1 VNGRVCVLGSFM
13 MDLIAYAPR
22 RPEPGETM
30 KGTGFT
36 IAVGGKGI
44 NQAVAASRAGAKS
57 SMLGNLGM
65 DSFGDTFMETLTS
78 EGIDSTGVERHADV
92 GTGVGLPVV
101 SADGDNSIIIIP
113 QSNDLADESFVRR
126 HADLI
131 RASQVL
137 LLQLEL
143 PTAGAIAAA
152 KIAKEAGVKVVLT
165 PAPVASLDAF
175 VGLIDV
181 LVPNQ
186 MEAAALTNEDDNVQK
201 QATALMKM
209 LGCKEVVITLGAK
222 GAYVTNGTHSE
233 IVLAPPVEAVDT
245 VGAGDTLC
253 GYLSARLAVGDDLF
267 NATRHAVY
275 AASLSVTRRG
285 AALAAPYANE
295 VDTFMSELSREKVT
309 E

>member
-1 VNGRVCVLGSFM
+1 MSGRVCVLGSFM

-44 NQAVAASRAGAKS
+44 NQAVAASRAGARS

-65 DSFGDTFMETLTS
+65 DSFGDTFMETLTG
-78 EGIDSTGVERHADV
+78 EGIDSSGVERHADM

-113 QSNDLADESFVRR
+113 QSNDLADEDFVQR
-126 HADLI
+126 HAELI

-152 KIAKEAGVKVVLT
+152 KIAKAAGVKVVLT

-181 LVPNQ
+181 LVPNE
-186 MEAAALTNEDDNVQK
+186 MEAAALTDENDNVQN
-201 QATALMKM
+201 QAAALMKK
-209 LGCKEVVITLGAK
+209 LGCKEIVITLGSK
-222 GAYVTNGTHSE
+222 GAFVTNGTRSE
-233 IVLAPPVEAVDT
+233 IVLAPPVDALDT

-253 GYLSARLAVGDDLF
+253 GYLSAKLAIGDDLF
-267 NATRHAVY
+267 DATRHAVY

>member
-1 VNGRVCVLGSFM
+1 MNGRVCVLGSFM

-44 NQAVAASRAGAKS
+44 NQAVAASRAGAQS

-65 DSFGDTFMETLTS
+65 DTFGDTFMETLTS
-78 EGIDSTGVERHADV
+78 EGIDSSGVERHAEV

-101 SADGDNSIIIIP
+101 SADGDNSIIIIS
-113 QSNDLADESFVRR
+113 QSNDLADEAFVQR

-143 PTAGAIAAA
+143 PTAGAVAAA
-152 KIAKEAGVKVVLT
+152 KIAKAAGVKVVLT

-175 VGLIDV
+175 VGLIDL

-186 MEAAALTNEDDNVQK
+186 MEAAALTNENDSFEK
-201 QATALMKM
+201 QAAALMEKI
-209 LGCKEVVITLGAK
+209 GCKEVVITLGSK
-222 GAYVTNGTHSE
+222 GAYVTNGTLSE
-233 IVLAPPVEAVDT
+233 IVIAPPVEVLDT

-253 GYLSARLAVGDDLF
+253 GYLSAKLATGDDLF
-267 NATRHAVY
+267 NATRQAVY

-295 VDTFMSELSREKVT
+295 VDTFMSELSKEKVT

>member
-1 VNGRVCVLGSFM
+1 MSGRVCVLGSFM

-44 NQAVAASRAGAKS
+44 NQAVAACRAGAKS

-65 DSFGDTFMETLTS
+65 DTFGDTFMETLTS
-78 EGIDSTGVERHADV
+78 EGIDSTGVERHANV

-113 QSNDLADESFVRR
+113 QSNDLADESFVAR
-126 HADLI
+126 HPDLI

-143 PTAGAIAAA
+143 PTSGAIAAA

-165 PAPVASLDAF
+165 PAPVASLDSF

-186 MEAAALTNEDDNVQK
+186 MEAAALTNESDGFEK
-201 QATALMKM
+201 QASTLMQM
-209 LGCKEVVITLGAK
+209 LGCKEVVITLGSK
-222 GAYVTNGTHSE
+222 GAFVTNGTHSE
-233 IVLAPPVEAVDT
+233 IVLAPPVDAVDT

-253 GYLSARLAVGDDLF
+253 GYLSAKLAIGDDLF
-267 NATRHAVY
+267 SATRQAVY

-285 AALAAPYANE
+285 AALAAPYTNE
-295 VDTFMSELSREKVT
+295 VDTFISELSKEKVT

>member
-1 VNGRVCVLGSFM
+1 MSGRVCVLGSFM

-36 IAVGGKGI
+36 IAVGGKGF
-44 NQAVAASRAGAKS
+44 NQAVAASRAGASS
-57 SMLGNLGM
+57 SMLGRLGQ
-65 DSFGDTFMETLTS
+65 DTFGDTFMEALTS
-78 EGIDSTGVERHADV
+78 EGIDATGVERDAEA

-113 QSNDLADESFVRR
+113 RANDLADENFVQRYA
-126 HADLI
+126 HLI
-131 RASQVL
+131 RSSQVL
-137 LLQLEL
+137 MLQLEL
-143 PTAGAIAAA
+143 PTAGAVAAA

-186 MEAAALTNEDDNVQK
+186 MEAAALANENDSVQR
-201 QATALMKM
+201 QATALMKK
-209 LGCKEVVITLGAK
+209 LGCKEIVITLGSK
-222 GAYVTNGTHSE
+222 GAYVTNGTDSE
-233 IVLAPPVEAVDT
+233 IVLAPPVDAVDT

-253 GYLSARLAVGDDLF
+253 GYLSARLATGDDLF
-267 NATRHAVY
+267 NATRHAVF

-285 AALAAPYANE
+285 GALAAPYANE
-295 VDTFMSELSREKVT
+295 VDTFMNELAKEKVT

>member
-36 IAVGGKGI
+36 IAVGGKGF
-44 NQAVAASRAGAKS
+44 NQAVAASRAGASS
-57 SMLGNLGM
+57 SMLGRLGQ

-78 EGIDSTGVERHADV
+78 EGIDATGVERDADA

-101 SADGDNSIIIIP
+101 STDGDNSIIIIP
-113 QSNDLADESFVRR
+113 RSNDLADENFVQR
-126 HADLI
+126 HANLI
-131 RASQVL
+131 RSSQVL

-143 PTAGAIAAA
+143 PTAGAVAAA

-186 MEAAALTNEDDNVQK
+186 MEAAALTDENDSVQK
-201 QATALMKM
+201 QATALMKK
-209 LGCKEVVITLGAK
+209 LGCKEIVITLGSK
-222 GAYVTNGTHSE
+222 GAYVTNGTKSE
-233 IVLAPPVEAVDT
+233 IVLAPPVDVLDT

-253 GYLSARLAVGDDLF
+253 GYLSARLATGDDLF
-267 NATRHAVY
+267 NATRQAVF

-295 VDTFMSELSREKVT
+295 VDTFMRELSMEKVT

>member
-1 VNGRVCVLGSFM
+1 MLGSFM
-13 MDLIAYAPR
+13 MDLVAYAPR
-22 RPEPGETM
+22 RPERGETL
-30 KGTGFT
+30 KGDSFV
-36 IAVGGKGI
+36 IAVGGKGF
-44 NQAVAASRAGAKS
+44 NQAVAASRAGAQS

-78 EGIDSTGVERHADV
+78 EGIDSTGVERHADL

-101 SADGDNSIIIIP
+101 TADGDNSIIIIP
-113 QSNDLADESFVRR
+113 QSNDLADESFVQR

-131 RASQVL
+131 RGSQVL

-143 PTAGAIAAA
+143 PIAGAVAAA
-152 KIAKEAGVKVVLT
+152 KIAKDAGVKVVLT

-186 MEAAALTNEDDNVQK
+186 MEAAALTNENESVQE
-201 QATALMKM
+201 QAAALMKK

-222 GAYVTNGTHSE
+222 GAYVTNGTESE
-233 IVLAPPVEAVDT
+233 IVLAPTVEALDT

-253 GYLSARLAVGDDLF
+253 GYLSAKLASGDDLF
-267 NATRHAVY
+267 SATRQAVY

-285 AALAAPYANE
+285 AALAAPHANE
-295 VDTFMSELSREKVT
+295 VDTFMSELSKGKVT

>member
-1 VNGRVCVLGSFM
+1 M

-44 NQAVAASRAGAKS
+44 NQAVAASRAGAAS

-65 DSFGDTFMETLTS
+65 DTFGDTFMEALTA
-78 EGIDSTGVERHADV
+78 EGIDASGVERHSDA

-113 QSNDLADESFVRR
+113 QSNDLADESFVQR

-143 PTAGAIAAA
+143 PTAGAVAAA

-186 MEAAALTNEDDNVQK
+186 MEAAALTDEDDSVQK
-201 QATALMKM
+201 QASALMKM
-209 LGCKEVVITLGAK
+209 LGCTQVVITLGSK
-222 GAYVTNGTHSE
+222 GAYVTNGTESE
-233 IVLAPPVEAVDT
+233 IVLAPPVDAVDT

-253 GYLSARLAVGDDLF
+253 GYLSARLAAGDDLF
-267 NATRHAVY
+267 TAARQAVY

-295 VDTFMSELSREKVT
+295 VDTFMRELLMEKVT

>member
-78 EGIDSTGVERHADV
+78 EGIDSSGVERHSDV

-101 SADGDNSIIIIP
+101 SADGDNSIIIIS
-113 QSNDLADESFVRR
+113 QSNDLASEAFVQR

-131 RASQVL
+131 RTSQVL

-143 PTAGAIAAA
+143 PTAGAVAAA

>member
-1 VNGRVCVLGSFM
+1 MSGRVCVLGSFM

-36 IAVGGKGI
+36 IAVGGKGF
-44 NQAVAASRAGAKS
+44 NQAVAASRAGATS
-57 SMLGNLGM
+57 FMLGRLGK
-65 DSFGDTFMETLTS
+65 DSFGDTFMETLIS
-78 EGIDSTGVERHADV
+78 EGIDATGVERDAEV

-113 QSNDLADESFVRR
+113 RANDLADENFVRR

-131 RASQVL
+131 RSSQVL

-143 PTAGAIAAA
+143 PTAGAVAAA
-152 KIAKEAGVKVVLT
+152 KIATEAGVKVVLT
-165 PAPVASLDAF
+165 PAPVASLGAF

-186 MEAAALTNEDDNVQK
+186 MEAAALTNENDSFEK
-201 QATALMKM
+201 QATALMKK
-209 LGCKEVVITLGAK
+209 LGCTEVVITLGSK
-222 GAYVTNGTHSE
+222 GAYVTNGTKSE
-233 IVLAPPVEAVDT
+233 IVLAPPVEALDT

-253 GYLSARLAVGDDLF
+253 GYLSARLATGDDLF
-267 NATRHAVY
+267 NATRQAVY

-285 AALAAPYANE
+285 AALAAPFANE
-295 VDTFMSELSREKVT
+295 VDAFMRDISKGKVT
-309 E
+309 R

>member
-1 VNGRVCVLGSFM
+1 M

-65 DSFGDTFMETLTS
+65 DTFGDTFMETLTS
-78 EGIDSTGVERHADV
+78 EGIDSSGVERHADV

-101 SADGDNSIIIIP
+101 SADGDNSIIIIS
-113 QSNDLADESFVRR
+113 QSNDLADEAFVQR

-143 PTAGAIAAA
+143 PTAGAVAAA

-186 MEAAALTNEDDNVQK
+186 MEAAALTNENDSFEK
-201 QATALMKM
+201 QAAALMRK

-222 GAYVTNGTHSE
+222 GAYVTNGTLSE

-295 VDTFMSELSREKVT
+295 VDTFMSELSKEKVT

>member
-1 VNGRVCVLGSFM
+1 MNDRVCVLGSFM

-36 IAVGGKGI
+36 IAVGGKGF
-44 NQAVAASRAGAKS
+44 NQAVAASRAGATS
-57 SMLGNLGM
+57 FMLGNVGM
-65 DSFGDTFMETLTS
+65 DSFGDTFMETLKS
-78 EGIDSTGVERHADV
+78 EGIDSSGVERHAEV

-113 QSNDLADESFVRR
+113 QSNDLADENFVQR

-131 RASQVL
+131 RNSKVL

-143 PTAGAIAAA
+143 PTAGAVAAA

-165 PAPVASLDAF
+165 PAPVASMDAF
-175 VGLIDV
+175 VGLVDV
-181 LVPNQ
+181 LVPNE
-186 MEAAALTNEDDNVQK
+186 MEAAALTDESESVQK
-201 QATALMKM
+201 QAAALMKK

-222 GAYVTNGTHSE
+222 GAYVTNGIKSE
-233 IVLAPPVEAVDT
+233 IVLAPPVDALDT

-253 GYLSARLAVGDDLF
+253 GYLSAKLATGDELF
-267 NATRHAVY
+267 NATRQAVF

-285 AALAAPYANE
+285 AALASPYANE
-295 VDTFMSELSREKVT
+295 VDTFMSELSKEKVT
-309 E
+309 G

>member
-1 VNGRVCVLGSFM
+1 MSGRVCVLGSFM
-13 MDLIAYAPR
+13 MDLVAYAPR
-22 RPEPGETM
+22 RPKPGETM

-44 NQAVAASRAGAKS
+44 NQAVAASRAGARS

-65 DSFGDTFMETLTS
+65 DTFGDTFMETLTS
-78 EGIDSTGVERHADV
+78 EGIDSSGVERHAGV

-101 SADGDNSIIIIP
+101 SDDGDNSIIIIS

-131 RASQVL
+131 RGSQVL

-143 PTAGAIAAA
+143 PTAGAVAAA

-186 MEAAALTNEDDNVQK
+186 MEAAALTDEDDSVQK
-201 QATALMKM
+201 QALALMKK

-222 GAYVTNGTHSE
+222 GAYVTNGTNSE
-233 IVLAPPVEAVDT
+233 IVLAPPVDAVDT
-245 VGAGDTLC
+245 IGAGDTLC
-253 GYLSARLAVGDDLF
+253 GYLSAKLAVGDDLF
-267 NATRHAVY
+267 NATRQAVY

-285 AALAAPYANE
+285 AALAAPFANE
-295 VDTFMSELSREKVT
+295 VDTFMSELSKEKVM

>member
-1 VNGRVCVLGSFM
+1 MNGRVCVLGSFM

-22 RPEPGETM
+22 RPETGETM

-101 SADGDNSIIIIP
+101 SPDGDNSIIIIP
-113 QSNDLADESFVRR
+113 QSNDLADESFVQR

-143 PTAGAIAAA
+143 PIAGAVAAA

-186 MEAAALTNEDDNVQK
+186 MEAAALTDENDSVQK
-201 QATALMKM
+201 QASVLMKK
-209 LGCKEVVITLGAK
+209 LDCKEIVITLGSK
-222 GAYVTNGTHSE
+222 GAYVTNGTKSE
-233 IVLAPPVEAVDT
+233 IVLAPPVDALDT

-253 GYLSARLAVGDDLF
+253 GYLSARLATGDDLF
-267 NATRHAVY
+267 NATRHAVF

-295 VDTFMSELSREKVT
+295 VDTFMRELSMEKVT

>member
-101 SADGDNSIIIIP
+101 SADGDNSIIIIS
-113 QSNDLADESFVRR
+113 QSNDLASESFVRR

>member
-1 VNGRVCVLGSFM
+1 MNGRVCVLGSFM

-57 SMLGNLGM
+57 SMLGNLGV
-65 DSFGDTFMETLTS
+65 DTFGDTFMETLTS
-78 EGIDSTGVERHADV
+78 EGIDSSGVERHAEV

-101 SADGDNSIIIIP
+101 SADGDNSIIIIS
-113 QSNDLADESFVRR
+113 QSNDLADESFVQR

-143 PTAGAIAAA
+143 PTAGAVAAA

-165 PAPVASLDAF
+165 PAPVAALDAF

-186 MEAAALTNEDDNVQK
+186 MEAAALTNENDSFEK
-201 QATALMKM
+201 QAAALMKK
-209 LGCKEVVITLGAK
+209 LGCKEVVITLGSK
-222 GAYVTNGTHSE
+222 GAYVTNGTQSE
-233 IVLAPPVEAVDT
+233 IVIAPPVEAVDT

-253 GYLSARLAVGDDLF
+253 GYLSAKLATGDDLF
-267 NATRHAVY
+267 SATHQAVY

-295 VDTFMSELSREKVT
+295 VDTFMSELSKEKVT

>member
-1 VNGRVCVLGSFM
+1 MNGRVCVLGSFM

-36 IAVGGKGI
+36 IAVGGKGF
-44 NQAVAASRAGAKS
+44 NQAVAASRAGASS
-57 SMLGNLGM
+57 SMLGRLGQ

-78 EGIDSTGVERHADV
+78 EGIDATGVERDADA

-101 SADGDNSIIIIP
+101 STDGDNSIIIIP
-113 QSNDLADESFVRR
+113 RSNDLADENFVQR
-126 HADLI
+126 HANLI
-131 RASQVL
+131 RSSQVL

-143 PTAGAIAAA
+143 PTAGAVAAA

-186 MEAAALTNEDDNVQK
+186 MEAAALTDENDSVQK
-201 QATALMKM
+201 QATALMKK
-209 LGCKEVVITLGAK
+209 LGCKEIVITLGSK
-222 GAYVTNGTHSE
+222 GAYVTNGTKSE
-233 IVLAPPVEAVDT
+233 IVLAPPVDVLDT

-253 GYLSARLAVGDDLF
+253 GYLSARLATGDDLF
-267 NATRHAVY
+267 NATRQAVF

-295 VDTFMSELSREKVT
+295 VDTFMRELSMEKVT

>member
-1 VNGRVCVLGSFM
+1 MNGRVCVLGSFM

-36 IAVGGKGI
+36 IAVGGKGF

-57 SMLGNLGM
+57 SMLGRLGR

-78 EGIDSTGVERHADV
+78 EGIDAAGVERDAEV

-113 QSNDLADESFVRR
+113 RANDLADENFVRR

-131 RASQVL
+131 RSSQVL

-143 PTAGAIAAA
+143 PTAGAVSAA

-186 MEAAALTNEDDNVQK
+186 MEAAALTNENESVQN
-201 QATALMKM
+201 QAAALMKK
-209 LGCKEVVITLGAK
+209 LGCKEIVITLGSK
-222 GAYVTNGTHSE
+222 GAYVTNGIKSE
-233 IVLAPPVEAVDT
+233 IVLAPPVDALDT

-253 GYLSARLAVGDDLF
+253 GYLSARLATGDDLF
-267 NATRHAVY
+267 SATRHAVF

-295 VDTFMSELSREKVT
+295 VDTFMRELSMEKVT

>member
-1 VNGRVCVLGSFM
+1 MNGRVCVLGSFM

-44 NQAVAASRAGAKS
+44 NQAVAASRAGAKC

-65 DSFGDTFMETLTS
+65 DTFGDTFMETLTS
-78 EGIDSTGVERHADV
+78 EGIDSSGVERHKDV
-92 GTGVGLPVV
+92 GSGVGLPVV

-113 QSNDLADESFVRR
+113 QSNDLADENFVQR
-126 HADLI
+126 HADSI

-152 KIAKEAGVKVVLT
+152 RIAKEAGVKVVLT

-181 LVPNQ
+181 LVPNE
-186 MEAAALTNEDDNVQK
+186 MEAAALTNENDSVQK
-201 QATALMKM
+201 QATALMKKI
-209 LGCKEVVITLGAK
+209 GCKEVVITLGSK
-222 GAYVTNGTHSE
+222 GAFVTNGTHSE
-233 IVLAPPVEAVDT
+233 IVLAPPVEALDT

-253 GYLSARLAVGDDLF
+253 GYLSARLAVGEGLF
-267 NATRHAVY
+267 TATRQAVY

-285 AALAAPYANE
+285 AALASPYANE
-295 VDTFMSELSREKVT
+295 VDTFMSELCKEKVT

>member
-1 VNGRVCVLGSFM
+1 M

-44 NQAVAASRAGAKS
+44 NQAVAASRAGAQS

-65 DSFGDTFMETLTS
+65 DTFGDTFMETLTS
-78 EGIDSTGVERHADV
+78 EGIDSSGVERHAEV

-113 QSNDLADESFVRR
+113 QSNDLADEAFVQR

-143 PTAGAIAAA
+143 PTAGAVAAA
-152 KIAKEAGVKVVLT
+152 KFAKEAGVKVVLT

-181 LVPNQ
+181 LMPNQ
-186 MEAAALTNEDDNVQK
+186 MEAAALTNENDSFEK
-201 QATALMKM
+201 QAAALMKK

-222 GAYVTNGTHSE
+222 GAYVTNGTQSE
-233 IVLAPPVEAVDT
+233 IVIAPPVEAVDT

-253 GYLSARLAVGDDLF
+253 GYLSAKLATGDDLF
-267 NATRHAVY
+267 SATHQAVY

-295 VDTFMSELSREKVT
+295 VDTFMSELSKEKVT

>member
-1 VNGRVCVLGSFM
+1 MNGRVCVLGSFM

-30 KGTGFT
+30 KGTSFT

-44 NQAVAASRAGAKS
+44 NQAVAASRAGASS
-57 SMLGNLGM
+57 SMLGCLGW
-65 DSFGDTFMETLTS
+65 DSFGDTFAETLTS
-78 EGIDSTGVERHADV
+78 EGIDSSGVERDTEA

-101 SADGDNSIIIIP
+101 SGDGDNSIIIIP
-113 QSNDLADESFVRR
+113 RANDLADEKFVQR
-126 HADLI
+126 HADVI

-137 LLQLEL
+137 MLQLEL
-143 PTAGAIAAA
+143 PTAGAVAAA

-181 LVPNQ
+181 LVPNE
-186 MEAAALTNEDDNVQK
+186 MEAAALTNEDDSVQR
-201 QATALMKM
+201 QATALMKK
-209 LGCKEVVITLGAK
+209 LGCKEVVITLGSK
-222 GAYVTNGTHSE
+222 GAYVTNGTESE
-233 IVLAPPVEAVDT
+233 IILAPPVDAVDT

-267 NATRHAVY
+267 NAARHAVF

-285 AALAAPYANE
+285 GALAAPYANE
-295 VDTFMSELSREKVT
+295 VDTFMRELSMEKVT

>member
-1 VNGRVCVLGSFM
+1 MSGRVCVLGSFM

-44 NQAVAASRAGAKS
+44 NQAVAACRAGAKS

-65 DSFGDTFMETLTS
+65 DTFGDTFMETLTS
-78 EGIDSTGVERHADV
+78 EGIDSTGVERHANV

-113 QSNDLADESFVRR
+113 QSNDLADESFVAR

-186 MEAAALTNEDDNVQK
+186 MEAAALTNENDSVQN
-201 QATALMKM
+201 QAAALMKK
-209 LGCKEVVITLGAK
+209 LGCKEVVITLGSK
-222 GAYVTNGTHSE
+222 GAFVTNGTHSE
-233 IVLAPPVEAVDT
+233 IVLAPPVDAVDT

-253 GYLSARLAVGDDLF
+253 GYLSAKLATGDDLF
-267 NATRHAVY
+267 SATRQAVY

-285 AALAAPYANE
+285 AALAAPYTNE
-295 VDTFMSELSREKVT
+295 VDTFISELSKEKVT